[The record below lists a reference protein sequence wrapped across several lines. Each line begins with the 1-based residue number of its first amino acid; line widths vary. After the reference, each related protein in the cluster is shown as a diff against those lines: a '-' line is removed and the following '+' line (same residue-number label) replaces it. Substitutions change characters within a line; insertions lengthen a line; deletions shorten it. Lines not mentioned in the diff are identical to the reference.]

1 MLPVS
6 ANGLK
11 LSTWLRWGP
20 ALLMMAVIFA
30 SSSVPA
36 QEIPTFGAIDVLVKK
51 GGHMLGYALLAA
63 TYWWGLGDRR
73 PRAALLALLMAAIYA
88 TSDEFHQHFVAGR
101 GSEVSDVLIDS
112 TGAAIGLAAIQLSRR
127 LRNRA

>member
-1 MLPVS
+1 
-6 ANGLK
+6 
-11 LSTWLRWGP
+11 
-20 ALLMMAVIFA
+20 
-30 SSSVPA
+30 
-36 QEIPTFGAIDVLVKK
+36 K

-63 TYWWGLGDRR
+63 AYWWGLGDRR

-127 LRNRA
+127 LRNWA